1 MKTISKTRIIVSAV
15 LVVLLACS
23 IVGAV
28 LLSQPSTSFAEST
41 QEIAYVCDFGTSNNY
56 ELNIRARSCDGT
68 LIFNSDVNNPSFE
81 GNVYVQMFNYPELYD
96 QYNEALSFYF
106 WYEGISDVNLDGI
119 EIGHVMEEAGRVL
132 FGTDLGCASFSVEED
147 GSYTFSI
154 PLSNLPELEANT
166 PVTVKLAVAVCTA
179 QDLERYDPIYVIED
193 IYSFTVCKVVAEKKP
208 LPVTPSKIGYTFTG
222 WYTNEACTELY
233 TKDYITDNITLY
245 AGFKANTYT
254 INFDGNKSVYANV
267 TGSTASL
274 SMTYDQANALPE
286 CGFTNV
292 GYKFVGWST
301 DKNATSATY
310 NAGQSVRNLSSING
324 DTITLY
330 AIWAES
336 QYIVKFNANG
346 GNGSMSDQIVLRD
359 ISTPLK
365 ANSFSRTGYTFT
377 GWATSTTGSV
387 TYYNE
392 QSVLNIATLD
402 SPITL
407 YAVWKVN
414 TYTVNFDA
422 NGGIGSMSSQSM
434 TYGVV
439 SKLNNCQFTRTGY
452 VFKGWSTTKDGSV
465 VYKNL
470 HSVSNLSS
478 ANGSS
483 ITLYAVWEPIQCVV
497 TFIVDG
503 EVYAV
508 VSVDWGTPAVDLI
521 GQAVNSV
528 LYEVVDENSLPN

>member
-1 MKTISKTRIIVSAV
+1 MKTFSKTRIIVSAV
-15 LVVLLACS
+15 LVLLLACS
-23 IVGAV
+23 IVGAI

-41 QEIAYVCDFGTSNNY
+41 QEIAYVCNYNTSNVY
-56 ELNIRARSCDGT
+56 DFDLDSESISGT
-68 LIFNSDVNNPSFE
+68 LLFNSDVNNPSFE
-81 GNVYVQMFNYPELYD
+81 GTVNVQMYPYAFDSGDSNLTIW
-96 QYNEALSFYF
+96 F
-106 WYEGISDVNLDGI
+106 WYDGISSVNITDVS
-119 EIGHVMEEAGRVL
+119 IGYIFYEEGRCL
-132 FGTDLGCASFSVEED
+132 FDVSYGCAFYSFEED
-147 GSYTFSI
+147 GVYSFSI
-154 PLSNLPELEANT
+154 PLSELPVLNDNKT
-166 PVTVKLAVAVCTA
+166 VTVNYAVVLCDWRET
-179 QDLERYDPIYVIED
+179 ERPDGHCVIED
-193 IYSFTVCKVVAEKKP
+193 TGSFCTLTKVVAEKKP
-208 LPVTPSKIGYTFTG
+208 LPVTPSKTGYTFTG

-245 AGFKANTYT
+245 AGFQANTYT
-254 INFDGNKSVYANV
+254 INFDGGKSVYSNV

-274 SMTYDQANALPE
+274 SMTYDQSKALPE
-286 CGFTNV
+286 CGFTNA

-301 DKNATSATY
+301 DKNATTATY
-310 NAGQSVRNLSSING
+310 NAGQSVNNLSSTDG

-330 AIWAES
+330 AIWTES
-336 QYIVKFNANG
+336 QYTIKFNANG
-346 GNGSMSDQIVLRD
+346 GSGSMSDQIVLRD

-365 ANSFSRTGYTFT
+365 ANGFTRTGYTFV

-387 TYYNE
+387 VYSNE

-407 YAVWKVN
+407 YAVWNAN

-422 NGGIGSMSSQSM
+422 NGGNGSMSSQSM
-434 TYGVV
+434 TYGVA
-439 SKLNNCQFTRTGY
+439 SNLSNCQFTRTGY

-470 HSVSNLSS
+470 QSVSNLSS

-508 VSVDWGTPAVDLI
+508 VSVDWGTPAEDVI
-521 GQAVNSV
+521 GQAVSSA
-528 LYEVVDENSLPN
+528 LYKVEDEKSLPN

>member
-1 MKTISKTRIIVSAV
+1 MKKISKTKIIVSASLV
-15 LVVLLACS
+15 LMLLCS
-23 IVGAV
+23 IVGIAV
-28 LLSQPSTSFAEST
+28 STAPSSAYAEGT
-41 QEIAYVCDFGTSNNY
+41 QVTTYV
-56 ELNIRARSCDGT
+56 
-68 LIFNSDVNNPSFE
+68 FE
-81 GNVYVQMFNYPELYD
+81 GNDGNVYRD
-96 QYNEALSFYF
+96 QYYNAQEIGFSLNTTDVSDPYFDIFAFTAFNSTNNLGIMCYLWFSGTKGPTTSMSANDALSLRKVGSVIFDEDHTYCEDQIYLSRLAPLLVNTAVDVYF
-106 WYEGISDVNLDGI
+106 GVCEFPEQDEDTVWESIVK
-119 EIGHVMEEAGRVL
+119 AG
-132 FGTDLGCASFSVEED
+132 TITK
-147 GSYTFSI
+147 Y
-154 PLSNLPELEANT
+154 
-166 PVTVKLAVAVCTA
+166 VTT
-179 QDLERYDPIYVIED
+179 Q
-193 IYSFTVCKVVAEKKP
+193 KP
-208 LPVTPSKIGYTFTG
+208 LPAIPSKTGYTFTG

-286 CGFTNV
+286 CGFTNA

-301 DKNATSATY
+301 NKNATSATY

-330 AIWAES
+330 AVWAES